1 MSDTEKPG
9 DMDAPTEL
17 IQQLEQAGFFSQLST
32 LQANLQRIS
41 ADIGQVAEIATKRL
55 QETEDLA
62 AHVLAIE
69 SILEV
74 MMRSAPVDAEAVSE
88 AIRART
94 SELTGTPEGSAV
106 VQSAAAELLARTRN

>member
-1 MSDTEKPG
+1 
-9 DMDAPTEL
+9 
-17 IQQLEQAGFFSQLST
+17 LST
-32 LQANLQRIS
+32 LQENLKKIS
-41 ADIGQVAEIATKRL
+41 VDIGDVAEIATKRL

-74 MMRSAPVDAEAVSE
+74 ILRASPVDADAVRE

-94 SELTGTPEGSAV
+94 SELTGTPDGSAV
-106 VQSAAAELLARTRN
+106 VQTAAAELLARTRN